1 MQRRSP
7 ALGNGRIAI
16 FTALLAA
23 ALFVA
28 LFPAGSTG
36 VDIGEGRLATETI
49 RAPKDITYTS
59 EVLTQRRRDQAAA
72 TVAPILVFDAGVR
85 TRQLG
90 RVDAILAEISRIRNA
105 TTLDA
110 TQKSAALTNIDGVE
124 LTPRA
129 AVLALALTD
138 IEWEAV
144 SAQSRLYLGDALN
157 ATIGPEQSTEARAA
171 LQARA
176 AGELGE
182 GVGVLVVEIAG
193 ALIEPNQI
201 VDEEATQAARERA
214 REAIQTVTVATEQGE
229 VVLRAGE
236 IADAAAIEKLRQLGL
251 LRDDLAADDIAGVAL
266 LAIVAAAA
274 LGLYLA
280 AMRPLAAGGARRLTL
295 LAIVIAVVVG
305 AGRVAT
311 PAFLPDDDRL
321 YLIHMA
327 PFAAAAMLAV
337 TLVDLPVALA
347 VAALV
352 ALLTAFSATFHSG
365 APLAAAFRPMDAVA
379 LAGALFAGGALGATA
394 TMGAERFRSYLVAG
408 AAAAAGSFIM
418 LLAFWLLDPARE
430 TADLPW
436 IALAATVGGLASG
449 LVTLGA
455 LALFGTV
462 LGLTTTLRLME
473 LAQLD
478 QPLLRR
484 LRETAPGTFHHSIL
498 VSSLAER
505 AADAT
510 GANALLVRVGSY
522 YHDIGKTLQPSFY
535 IENQGTDANPHEGLD
550 PEESARVIMQ
560 HVRGGVELARRHRLP
575 EEVRAFIP
583 EHHGT
588 RLVTFFFRRAAER
601 SGDVDAEA
609 FRYPG
614 PRPQSRE
621 TAIVM
626 LADSSE
632 ATVRSSVDRSPER
645 IDAIVEGVIGERQ
658 AEGEL
663 DEASL
668 TLRDLAVIA
677 HAFKSTLRAVY
688 HPRVPYPEPSTA
700 EQRAAAAARGLGA
713 PAMPVDGA
721 SLPGAER

>member
-36 VDIGEGRLATETI
+36 VDIDEGRLAAETI
-49 RAPKDITYTS
+49 RAPKDVTYTS

-72 TVAPILVFDAGVR
+72 TVAPILVFDAGMR

-90 RVDAILAEISRIRNA
+90 RVDAILAEISRIRTA

-144 SAQSRLYLGDALN
+144 SVQARLYLGDALD

-295 LAIVIAVVVG
+295 LAIVIAVVVA

-352 ALLTAFSATFHSG
+352 ALLTAFSATFYSG
-365 APLAAAFRPMDAVA
+365 APSAAAFRPMDAVA

-535 IENQGTDANPHEGLD
+535 IENQGTGANPHEGLD

-668 TLRDLAVIA
+668 TLRDLAAIA